1 MFVIFVLYFCVYVAA
16 VILKILSP
24 LKLCVCLCVCVCV
37 SLSKCWCHVMPT
49 LTSASCL
56 SDKTRLR
63 YPSMPCNLL
72 FSFSFS
78 VLFFPPFLKRLP
90 KDSEPPTGKERATHT
105 HTHTQGSGGCLVTLV
120 PRGCLPSN
128 LSQMWRIENHVWPSE
143 ILLPSWTRPPR
154 PTAGRSLLPGPAEP
168 CPLGQTATDLCQ
180 LQTHTNAV

>member
-24 LKLCVCLCVCVCV
+24 PNLCVCVCV
-37 SLSKCWCHVMPT
+37 
-49 LTSASCL
+49 CL
-56 SDKTRLR
+56 SLNADVMLCPLLHPLPASVTNKAPLSQHAMQSPFFLFFFCPFFPSFFEKTPQRLR
-63 YPSMPCNLL
+63 TSHW
-72 FSFSFS
+72 
-78 VLFFPPFLKRLP
+78 K
-90 KDSEPPTGKERATHT
+90 GKSNTHT